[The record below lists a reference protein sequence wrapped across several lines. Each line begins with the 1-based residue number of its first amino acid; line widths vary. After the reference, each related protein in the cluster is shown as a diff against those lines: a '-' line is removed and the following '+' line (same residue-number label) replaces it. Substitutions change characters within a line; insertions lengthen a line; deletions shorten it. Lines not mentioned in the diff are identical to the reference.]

1 MGWLKSLQVLDFFI
15 KKQIAFFKPL
25 NKLENQLK
33 FDQISV
39 IDEEQG
45 VEFEFFYMHK

>member
-1 MGWLKSLQVLDFFI
+1 LTKNFTSVRFF
-15 KKQIAFFKPL
+15 KKLTTFFKPL
-25 NKLENQLK
+25 NKLENLLK